1 MALATWPRPRAATL
15 PRMGGPSPAAIRRD
29 ILAWFARERRELP
42 WRETRDPWAVLVS
55 EVMLQQ
61 TQAFRIAERYAPFL
75 ERFPTPTSMAD
86 ASEADVL
93 AAWSGLG
100 YNRRALNLRRAAQLI
115 AASGWPRSVAGL
127 LDLPGVGPYTARA
140 VAALAFGE
148 PVGAVDTNV
157 RRWLVRRFG
166 LSDATPA
173 TELQALADLLAATG
187 TRRADAAEA
196 ASWMHA
202 SMEFGATVCAARR
215 PRCDICPIARGCPS
229 RWRARRVPVN
239 RQPPFSGSLR
249 ADRGAVVRALV
260 ASPAHALP
268 IAELAS
274 VAADPDLVLDGLERD
289 GLAHR
294 SGTVARLGSRATG
307 RSATTIEP

>member
-1 MALATWPRPRAATL
+1 
-15 PRMGGPSPAAIRRD
+15 MGAPSPAAIRHHV
-29 ILAWFARERRELP
+29 LAWFARERRDLP
-42 WRETRDPWAVLVS
+42 WRETQDPWAVLVS

-61 TQAFRIAERYAPFL
+61 TQASRIAERFPSFL
-75 ERFPTPTSMAD
+75 ARFPTPRAMAD

-100 YNRRALNLRRAAQLI
+100 YNRRALNLRRAAR
-115 AASGWPRSVAGL
+115 AVTASGWPRTVEGL
-127 LDLPGVGPYTARA
+127 RSLPGVGPYTARA

-166 LSDATPA
+166 LPDATPVA
-173 TELQALADLLAATG
+173 ELQALADALAAAGGPRT
-187 TRRADAAEA
+187 DATEA

-215 PRCDICPIARGCPS
+215 PRCDACPIARGCPS
-229 RWRARRVPVN
+229 RSRVRRVPVN
-239 RQPPFSGSLR
+239 HQPALGGSLR

-260 ASPAHALP
+260 ASPGHALR
-268 IAELAS
+268 ISELAS
-274 VAADPDLVLDGLERD
+274 VAANPDVVLDSLERD

-294 SGTVARLGSRATG
+294 RGSLARLGSRATG
-307 RSATTIEP
+307 GSASTIEP